1 MNTQTSP
8 VKTALCQ
15 ALATELKTAL
25 CFELPA
31 DGSVP
36 EWVKL
41 IPAGQFQGFDQRAW
55 VNDQPDQVLA
65 VSLDGR
71 KMPLDWEHSTQL
83 KAPQGEQAPAAAWF
97 DQLEARNGEIW
108 GHLEWTDAGRAS
120 VASRQYKYL
129 SPVFDHTLDTNQVVR
144 FVSAGLTN
152 RPNLLLTALNAQQF
166 ADNPTPTKTPETAME
181 LSAFLKLLAAAW
193 QQPDTLT
200 TDQALNHAKQLNTD
214 LATARNAQQNQQQ
227 PSLAQ
232 YVPRADY
239 DQLLARATNAEQ
251 KLADNAQAER
261 DNAIQAEVNDAIE
274 AGKIAPASKEFYV
287 RACNR
292 EGGLDEFRQ
301 FIDTAPVIA
310 AASGLDGKKP
320 ADTRTALNAEE
331 QKIAELFGNSIED
344 LKKYGS

>member
-1 MNTQTSP
+1 MNTQTPS

-15 ALATELKTAL
+15 AVETELLTAL

-55 VNDQPDQVLA
+55 INDQPDQVLA

-108 GHLEWTDAGRAS
+108 GHLEWNESGRSA
-120 VASRQYKYL
+120 VASGEYKYL
-129 SPVFDHTLDTNQVVR
+129 SPVFDYHPDTRRVAR

-152 RPNLLLTALNAQQF
+152 RPNLMLTALNSQHAHHTTEHK
-166 ADNPTPTKTPETAME
+166 PPETAMDFAE
-181 LSAFLKLLAAAW
+181 FLKALAAAW
-193 QQPDTLT
+193 QQPESMTA
-200 TDQALNHAKQLNTD
+200 DQALNHAKQLNTD
-214 LATARNAQQNQQQ
+214 LATARNAQQQ
-227 PSLAQ
+227 PSLTQ

-239 DQLLARATNAEQ
+239 DQVIARAANAEQ
-251 KLADNAQAER
+251 KLADNAQAEK
-261 DNAIQAEVNDAIE
+261 DQAIQAEVNAAVD

-287 RACNR
+287 RACNS
-292 EGGLDEFRQ
+292 EGGLEEFRK

-310 AASGLDGKKP
+310 GASGLGDKPP
-320 ADTRTALNAEE
+320 ADTSTALNAEE
-331 QKIAELFGNSIED
+331 QKIAELFGNSVED

>member
-15 ALATELKTAL
+15 ATETELKTAL

-55 VNDQPDQVLA
+55 VNDRPDQVLA

-83 KAPQGEQAPAAAWF
+83 KAPNGEPAPAAAWF
-97 DQLEARNGEIW
+97 DQLEARGGEIW
-108 GHLEWTDAGRAS
+108 GHLDWNEAGRSA
-120 VASRQYKYL
+120 VASGEYKYL
-129 SPVFDHTLDTNQVVR
+129 SPVFDHTVDTNQVIR

-152 RPNLLLTALNAQQF
+152 RPNLMLTALNAQQF
-166 ADNPTPTKTPETAME
+166 ADNPTPTKTPETAMDFAE
-181 LSAFLKLLAAAW
+181 FLTALAAAW
-193 QQPDTLT
+193 QLPADTNAEA
-200 TDQALNHAKQLNTD
+200 ALNHAKQMNTD
-214 LATARNAQQNQQQ
+214 LATARNAQQQ
-227 PSLAQ
+227 PSLTQ

-239 DQLLARATNAEQ
+239 DQVIARAANAEQ
-251 KLADNAQAER
+251 KLADNAQAEK
-261 DNAIQAEVNDAIE
+261 DQAVQAEVNDAIE

-287 RACNR
+287 RACNS
-292 EGGLDEFRQ
+292 EGGLEEFRK
-301 FIDTAPVIA
+301 FVETAPVIA
-310 AASGLDGKKP
+310 GDSGLKDKKP
-320 ADTRTALNAEE
+320 EGTETALNAEQ
-331 QKIAELFGNSIED
+331 QKIAELFGNSLDD
-344 LKKYGS
+344 LKKYGA

>member
-15 ALATELKTAL
+15 ATETELKTAL

-108 GHLEWTDAGRAS
+108 GHLDWNEAGRSA
-120 VASRQYKYL
+120 VASGEYKYL
-129 SPVFDHTLDTNQVVR
+129 SPVFDHTVDTNQVIR

-152 RPNLLLTALNAQQF
+152 RPNLMLTALNSQHAHHTTEH
-166 ADNPTPTKTPETAME
+166 NPLETAMDFAE
-181 LSAFLKLLAAAW
+181 FLTALAAAW
-193 QQPDTLT
+193 QLPADTNAAA
-200 TDQALNHAKQLNTD
+200 ALNHAKQLNTD
-214 LATARNAQQNQQQ
+214 LATARNQQQ
-227 PSLAQ
+227 PSLSQ

-239 DQLLARATNAEQ
+239 DQLLARASNAEQ
-251 KLADNAQAER
+251 KLVDNAQAEK
-261 DNAIQAEVNDAIE
+261 DQAIQAEVNAAVDE
-274 AGKIAPASKEFYV
+274 GKITPASKDFYV
-287 RACNR
+287 RACNS
-292 EGGLDEFRQ
+292 EGGLEEFRK
-301 FIDTAPVIA
+301 FVETAPVIA
-310 AASGLDGKKP
+310 GASGLDGKQHSN
-320 ADTRTALNAEE
+320 TSTAMNAEE
-331 QKIAELFGNSIED
+331 TLIAELFGNSAED
-344 LKKYGS
+344 LKKYSN